1 MISMEAVVAI
11 IVGVCLAAACGF
23 RVFVPLLCLSLA
35 ARANLF
41 ELAQGWSWL
50 GEWPALVGFSV
61 ATAIEVAAFYVPW
74 LDNLLDTIASPA
86 AVVAGIVVMAASIAE
101 MDPFLRWSLAIIA
114 GGGAA
119 GLTQA
124 LSVLVRGTSTATT
137 GGVGN
142 FVVSSVELVLSAL
155 LSALAVVAPFV
166 GIALF
171 VVVVIMGFRIYRR
184 RKARQAILAAKA
196 KMKAC

>member
-1 MISMEAVVAI
+1 
-11 IVGVCLAAACGF
+11 
-23 RVFVPLLCLSLA
+23 
-35 ARANLF
+35 
-41 ELAQGWSWL
+41 
-50 GEWPALVGFSV
+50 VGFSV

-142 FVVSSVELVLSAL
+142 FIVSSVELVLSAL